1 MRRILRIKQNALHD
15 VRIQNPKG
23 AASFAAPFFAPAPM
37 PLPYRRLVVKI
48 GSNVLTQDN
57 GLPDLTRMEQL
68 VAQIVALKAQSREV
82 IVVSSGAVAAGRSL
96 ITMPAQADAVRS
108 RQLLAA
114 VGQVKLLSTYA
125 ELLGR
130 HGLLCAQVLV
140 TKEDFRDRQHYLNMR
155 NCFQELLQQDVIPIV
170 NENDVISVT
179 ELMFTDNDE
188 LASLIAAQ
196 LDADAL
202 IILTNVDGI
211 YNGDPRLPE
220 SEVIREIAPA
230 ATGFDAFITAQR
242 SQFGRGGMLTKCH
255 MAHKV
260 AKLGISVHIAN
271 GKTADI
277 LLAVLAETAVNTW
290 FRPSK
295 TASGKKKWL
304 AHAQAS
310 VKAVVRV
317 NAGARAALSA
327 PDKAS
332 SLLPVGILGIEGQF
346 QKGDI
351 VQITDEA
358 GQPLGLGIAEYG
370 ADKAL
375 ERLGQQHQRPLVHYD
390 YLFLN
395 PDLV

>member
-1 MRRILRIKQNALHD
+1 
-15 VRIQNPKG
+15 
-23 AASFAAPFFAPAPM
+23 M

-57 GLPDLTRMEQL
+57 GLPDLSRMGQL
-68 VAQIVALKAQSREV
+68 VGQIVQLKSQGLEV

-96 ITMPAQADAVRS
+96 ITLPAQADAVRS

-125 ELLGR
+125 ELLAK

-155 NCFQELLQQDVIPIV
+155 NCFQELLQQQVIPIV

-211 YNGDPRLPE
+211 FTGDPRLPE
-220 SEVIREIAPA
+220 SELIREIAPSDK
-230 ATGFDAFITAQR
+230 GFDTFITAQR

-271 GKTADI
+271 GKTTDI
-277 LLAVLAETAVNTW
+277 LPAVLAETAVNTW

-304 AHAQAS
+304 AHAHSA
-310 VKAVVRV
+310 VKATVQI
-317 NAGARAALSA
+317 NAGARTALST
-327 PDKAS
+327 PGKAV
-332 SLLPVGILGIEGQF
+332 SLLPVGVLGIKGVF

-370 ADKAL
+370 AEKAQ

-395 PDLV
+395 PDLAM